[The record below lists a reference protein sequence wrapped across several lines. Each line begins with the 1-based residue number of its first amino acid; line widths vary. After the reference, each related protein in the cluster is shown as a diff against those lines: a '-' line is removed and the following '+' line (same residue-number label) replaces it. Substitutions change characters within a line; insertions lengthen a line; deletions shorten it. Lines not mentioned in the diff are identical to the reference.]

1 MSGVP
6 HQPDAS
12 ARDAAADPTRRRV
25 ILEMLA
31 GVALG
36 VGACGGVWFAAVKLV
51 LEPAFGGM
59 EVDPREG
66 LFAGG
71 AEEAGLSDAVAE
83 AAGVS
88 NVRGWRGGNWGGSID
103 YVTFDCASLDGC
115 RAAVHELMEIDRYG
129 GELIPF
135 EGVVPTRFA
144 VNLDGPAFYFPE
156 EIPAPWWDV
165 PAVRRGEWSERH
177 RGDDRMDFYLID
189 PARDRVFHHHESGG
203 FPADPPAGPPRP

>member
-1 MSGVP
+1 M
-6 HQPDAS
+6 
-12 ARDAAADPTRRRV
+12 
-25 ILEMLA
+25 
-31 GVALG
+31 
-36 VGACGGVWFAAVKLV
+36 
-51 LEPAFGGM
+51 
-59 EVDPREG
+59 RERS
-66 LFAGG
+66 
-71 AEEAGLSDAVAE
+71 EAGLSDAVAE

-115 RAAVHELMEIDRYG
+115 RAAVRALMEVDCHGDR
-129 GELIPF
+129 ELAPF
-135 EGVVPTRFA
+135 GGVVPTRFA

-165 PAVRRGEWSERH
+165 SAVRRGEWYEWN

-203 FPADPPAGPPRP
+203 FPADPPAPTGSAGAFVPAATGAGDTPAPSRHARPPAS